1 MFISFMLRAL
11 RLLACLSFM
20 CFTLSAQEPITS
32 SKRVDLPFA
41 WTEGSKPVEVRA
53 PDGRLVLRVAGKK
66 TGHSYP
72 DDEMVPDYFI
82 EKDGRRLSPAIHVYS
97 SPYAMW
103 SPASDLLALTSTDG
117 GLVGSWEVFVYDI
130 VQNSVVERNVMKRVQ
145 VDLARRYPGGINP
158 PGLNFFSDVER
169 AQFARDVKWVNV
181 LACRWLHDPERLL
194 VNAQVPP
201 SSSCGANM
209 GKSTAYIIEPRSGR
223 ILHTY
228 TEQESER
235 LWNECEGN

>member
-1 MFISFMLRAL
+1 MVRAL
-11 RLLACLSFM
+11 WLLACVSLICSVLVAQQH
-20 CFTLSAQEPITS
+20 TSAS
-32 SKRVDLPFA
+32 GRVDLPFSA
-41 WTEGSKPVEVRA
+41 SKPLAVPA
-53 PDGRLVLRVAGKK
+53 PNGKLVLWTNGQETARTA
-66 TGHSYP
+66 S
-72 DDEMVPDYFI
+72 ENESELEYFI
-82 EKDGRRLSPAIHVYS
+82 ESQGQRLSPAIRMYN

-103 SPASDLLALTSTDG
+103 SPASDLLAVTSTDG

-130 VQNSVVERNVMKRVQ
+130 LQGRVVEHNVMKQVQ
-145 VDLARRYPGGINP
+145 VDLARKYPGGINP
-158 PGLNFFSDVER
+158 PGLNFFSDADR

-223 ILHTY
+223 ILHAY
-228 TEQESER
+228 TQQESER
-235 LWNECEGN
+235 LWKECEGD